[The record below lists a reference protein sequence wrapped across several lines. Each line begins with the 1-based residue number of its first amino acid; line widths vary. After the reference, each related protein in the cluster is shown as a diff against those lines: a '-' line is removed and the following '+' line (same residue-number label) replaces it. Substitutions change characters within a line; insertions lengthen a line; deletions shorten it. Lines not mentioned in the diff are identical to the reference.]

1 MLGAWLCGAAA
12 SVADPGL
19 SIEVIKAQILDTR
32 AQVAVVSFEAVI
44 KYLEANARLAEE
56 DRVRHILVID
66 RDPWHHLPP
75 GCSSFRELY
84 NDDGSA
90 CPKILPGNKSQG
102 KIYFSCKVNIRLQS

>member
-19 SIEVIKAQILDTR
+19 SVEVIRAQILDTR
-32 AQVAVVSFEAVI
+32 ARVAVVSFEAVT
-44 KYLEANARLAEE
+44 KYLEANVRLAEE

-66 RDPWHHLPP
+66 RDPWQYLPP

-84 NDDGSA
+84 NDDGSM
-90 CPKILPGNKSQG
+90 CPKILPGSSIFFYLSFYLQKSS
-102 KIYFSCKVNIRLQS
+102 I